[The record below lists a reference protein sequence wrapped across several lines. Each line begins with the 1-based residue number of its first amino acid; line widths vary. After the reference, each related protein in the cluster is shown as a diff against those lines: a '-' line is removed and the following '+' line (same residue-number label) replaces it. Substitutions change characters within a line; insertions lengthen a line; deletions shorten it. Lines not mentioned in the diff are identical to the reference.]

1 VIGVREG
8 PVEGGREEGGKTI
21 FTQYVLIVQ
30 HVIARISKIPH
41 SSPYV

>member
-8 PVEGGREEGGKTI
+8 PVEGGREEEGKTQ
-21 FTQYVLIVQ
+21 FVLIVQ
-30 HVIARISKIPH
+30 QVIARISKIPH